1 MVSRCS
7 GLSLLVADFEA
18 AGHLDLASLVKAS
31 LNRCENRDPEM
42 PECEKSFPSIWIRG
56 WNFANAMARHAA
68 TGFSRAAETIIEE
81 RLSICQRCPHLVDQ
95 HCQLCGCPCIAENQ
109 LLNKLALASESCPLG
124 KWK

>member
-1 MVSRCS
+1 M
-7 GLSLLVADFEA
+7 
-18 AGHLDLASLVKAS
+18 HY
-31 LNRCENRDPEM
+31 
-42 PECEKSFPSIWIRG
+42 PSVWIRG

-68 TGFSRAAETIIEE
+68 TGFSRAADTVIEE